1 VHPFNLA
8 RFNIVSLRLAVLCVQ
23 TGNLTAAAEK
33 TNLALAAASRRINEL
48 EGAIGTTLFTRH
60 ARGLEPTAAGKVFY
74 ARGLAVLQTLE
85 RLSDELDDLA
95 KGYNYHIH
103 MLASS
108 AALIQFL
115 PQLIAQYGQIEK
127 SIHIDIQ
134 EDVSSAVA
142 RGVQSGQ
149 ASIGVFIEGPDTTG
163 LRLWKFATD
172 ELVLAVPRGHRLAK
186 SKSAIPFEEA
196 LDEDWITLETG
207 AALLQLQT
215 NAANTAKRPLKI
227 RTQVRSFDAV
237 CKLVGAGLG
246 VALLPRVYFRDLK
259 SAQLQIRPLK
269 NTWAKRQVLLATR
282 QLETDQ
288 RVLALVEFLTSTSQ
302 NAKPRARK
310 QK

>member
-48 EGAIGTTLFTRH
+48 EGAIGTALFTRH

-85 RLSDELDDLA
+85 RLSDELDDLV
-95 KGYNYHIH
+95 KGYNYHIR

-115 PQLIAQYGQIEK
+115 PQLIAQYGQLEK

-134 EDVSSAVA
+134 EDVSNAVA
-142 RGVQSGQ
+142 RGVQTGQ

-172 ELVLAVPRGHRLAK
+172 ELVLAVPRGHRLAR
-186 SKSAIPFEEA
+186 SKSAVPFEEA

-215 NAANTAKRPLKI
+215 DAASAKRPLKI

-237 CKLVGAGLG
+237 CKLVSAGLG
-246 VALLPRVYFRDLK
+246 VALLPLVYSRDLK
-259 SAQLQIRPLK
+259 AAQLQIRPLK

-288 RVLALVEFLTSTSQ
+288 RVLALVEFLTSTSR
-302 NAKPRARK
+302 NAKPQARK